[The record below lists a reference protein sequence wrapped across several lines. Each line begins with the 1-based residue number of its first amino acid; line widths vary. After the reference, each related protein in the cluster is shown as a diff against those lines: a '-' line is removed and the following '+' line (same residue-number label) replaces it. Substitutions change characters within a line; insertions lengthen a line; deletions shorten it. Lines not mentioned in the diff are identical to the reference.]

1 MSKIPT
7 IDNVSDGG
15 EHSGMRCSTDKR
27 KDSTFSIITADQL
40 GIEQWEYEAL
50 SAIHRDNVQAITDC
64 AARLRLR
71 LT

>member
-1 MSKIPT
+1 MRMSKIPKLN
-7 IDNVSDGG
+7 DALGG
-15 EHSGMRCSTDKR
+15 EHPGIRCS
-27 KDSTFSIITADQL
+27 IMAADQL

-50 SAIHRDNVQAITDC
+50 SAIHRDDAKAIADC